1 MKKPGLIITETI
13 FSLIL
18 AASVAAVGALAFDLK
33 TDKLRLDKFNPFST
47 QSSSDKSDS
56 KEKDKNNSQ
65 KESTSSE
72 ASKVISGQSELTSE
86 GSMSDKT
93 RESSGESSSGG
104 ISEASEGGES
114 SVETIKL
121 LGEPENLN
129 AQPEEL
135 LEKMDR
141 YGYSVDVMLT
151 GDRLILIDANDSDDI
166 TKAKLYCYQKSEKTG
181 LWWNVAGEGKIL
193 SDQVYIGSGGSEYD
207 VPEGSKKTPGG
218 ILPVGEGF
226 YIKDKPATEYPLF
239 EITEDTY
246 WVTDPASRFYNQRV
260 TGTED
265 KDWENAD
272 HMITSDKSYKYGLV
286 INYNTDPVDNTK
298 GSAIFMHCGNN
309 ATEGSV
315 AVPENVMKTILE
327 WLDNNSSVSIFITV

>member
-1 MKKPGLIITETI
+1 MKKPGFIITETI

-18 AASVAAVGALAFDLK
+18 AASVAAVGAIAFDLK
-33 TDKLRLDKFNPFST
+33 TDKLRLDKLDPFSV
-47 QSSSDKSDS
+47 QSSSDKGDS
-56 KEKDKNNSQ
+56 KEKDKKDAQREN
-65 KESTSSE
+65 TSAE
-72 ASKVISGQSELTSE
+72 ASGSAEVSERSMDSSMTDKTLETSGEISSE
-86 GSMSDKT
+86 GST
-93 RESSGESSSGG
+93 
-104 ISEASEGGES
+104 EASDSGKS
-114 SVETIKL
+114 PVEPIKL
-121 LGEPENLN
+121 FPEPEELN

-181 LWWNVAGEGKIL
+181 LWWNVAGEGKTL